1 MYLNIILTILV
12 LILLGIISVVIF
24 WWVKFGKEL
33 FATMKNMNKI
43 LPTDSKKTTTPNNLG
58 NLLSDLDKM
67 MNQFKKNK

>member
-12 LILLGIISVVIF
+12 LVLLGIIGVVIF

-33 FATMKNMNKI
+33 FATMKNMNKV
-43 LPTDSKKTTTPNNLG
+43 LPSNSKKTTTPNNLG

-67 MNQFKKNK
+67 MNQYKKNK